1 MRAIVS
7 YAYGDP
13 TLQEIDKPE
22 LDADRILIRV
32 HAASA
37 NPLDFH
43 EVRGTPYFARPLLG
57 LRRPKNSRR
66 CVHPAGTVE
75 AVGDNV
81 TEFQP
86 GDEVFGSCRG
96 AFAEYVLGRETA
108 VVAKPARLSFE
119 QAAAIP
125 AAGATALQALRD
137 QGGLEAGQKVLVN
150 GAAGGVGTFAVQIA
164 KALGAEVTGVCS
176 TRNLELVRS
185 IGADHVVDYTVDN
198 FTRSGRKYDLIVNA
212 VHSRSSRDLR
222 RALRPNGK
230 AVLVAGG
237 LGQLLGGVVLR
248 PFLKKKLLP
257 FMATITKADLLLLK
271 DLVDTGKVTPV
282 IDRAYPLAETPEAI
296 RYVEAGHARGKV
308 VVTVMA

>member
-1 MRAIVS
+1 MKAIVS
-7 YAYGDP
+7 YTYGDP
-13 TLQEIDKPE
+13 TLQEIDKPAI
-22 LDADRILIRV
+22 DADRVLIRV

-57 LRRPKNSRR
+57 FRRPKNSRR
-66 CVHPAGTVE
+66 GVDASGTVE

-81 TEFQP
+81 TEFKP

-96 AFAEYVLGRETA
+96 AFAEYVLGRESA

-137 QGGLEAGQKVLVN
+137 RGGLRAGQKVLVN

-176 TRNLELVRS
+176 TRNVELVRS
-185 IGADHVVDYTVDN
+185 IGADHVVDYTVDD
-198 FTRSGRKYDLIVNA
+198 FTRSGQRYDVIVNA
-212 VHSRSSRDLR
+212 VDSRSSRDLR
-222 RALRPNGK
+222 RALTPDGK
-230 AVLVAGG
+230 VVLVAGG
-237 LGQLLGGVVLR
+237 LGQMLGGAALR
-248 PFLKKKLLP
+248 PFMKKKLLP
-257 FMATITKADLLLLK
+257 LMANIKKDDLLLLK
-271 DLVDTGKVTPV
+271 DMVDTGKITPV
-282 IDRAYPLAETPEAI
+282 IDRTYPLADTPEAI

-308 VVTVMA
+308 VVTVMP

>member
-22 LDADRILIRV
+22 VDADRVLVRV

-57 LRRPKNSRR
+57 MLRPKDTRR
-66 CVHPAGTVE
+66 GVDAAGTVE
-75 AVGDNV
+75 AVGENV
-81 TEFQP
+81 ADFRP

-96 AFAEYVLGRETA
+96 AFAEYVLGTQTA
-108 VVAKPARLSFE
+108 LVAKPARLSFE

-137 QGGLEAGQKVLVN
+137 RGGLQPGQKVLVN

-176 TRNLELVRS
+176 TRNVELVRS
-185 IGADHVVDYTVDN
+185 IGADHVVDYTVDD
-198 FTRSGRKYDLIVNA
+198 FTRSGQRYDVIVNA

-222 RALRPNGK
+222 RALTPRGK
-230 AVLVAGG
+230 VVLVAGP
-237 LGQLLGGVVLR
+237 LRQLLGGVVLG
-248 PFLKKKLLP
+248 PFMKKKLLP
-257 FMATITKADLLLLK
+257 LMANIKKADLLLLK
-271 DLVDTGKVTPV
+271 DMIDAGQVTPV
-282 IDRAYPLAETPEAI
+282 IDRSFTLAETPEAI

-308 VVTVMA
+308 VVLV

>member
-7 YAYGDP
+7 HAYGDP

-22 LDADRILIRV
+22 TGADRVLIRV

-37 NPLDFH
+37 NPLDVH

-66 CVHPAGTVE
+66 GVDAAGTVE
-75 AVGDNV
+75 AVGADV
-81 TEFQP
+81 TEFKP

-96 AFAEYVLGRETA
+96 AFAEYVLGRETS
-108 VVAKPARLSFE
+108 VVPKPERLSFE

-125 AAGATALQALRD
+125 AAGATALQALR

-150 GAAGGVGTFAVQIA
+150 GASGGVGTFAVQIA

-176 TRNLELVRS
+176 TRNIELVRS
-185 IGADHVVDYTVDN
+185 IGADHVVDYTVED
-198 FTRSGRKYDLIVNA
+198 FTRGGQTYDLIVNA
-212 VHSRSSRDLR
+212 VDSRSSRELR
-222 RALRPNGK
+222 RALAPNGK

-237 LGQLLGGVVLR
+237 LGQLLGGVVLKR
-248 PFLKKKLLP
+248 LLKKKLLP
-257 FMATITKADLLLLK
+257 LMANIKKDDLLLLK
-271 DLVDTGKVTPV
+271 DMVDTGKVTPV
-282 IDRAYPLAETPEAI
+282 IDRTYPLDEAAEAI

-308 VVTVMA
+308 VVVV

>member
-7 YAYGDP
+7 YAYGDL

-22 LDADRILIRV
+22 LDADRVLVRV

-57 LRRPKNSRR
+57 MRRPKESRR
-66 CVHPAGTVE
+66 GVDAAGTVE
-75 AVGDNV
+75 AVGADV
-81 TEFQP
+81 TEFRP

-96 AFAEYVLGRETA
+96 AFAEYVLGRERSL
-108 VVAKPARLSFE
+108 VAKPARLTFE

-137 QGGLEAGQKVLVN
+137 RGNLQPGQKVLVN

-176 TRNLELVRS
+176 TRNVELVRS
-185 IGADHVVDYTVDN
+185 IGADHVVDYTVDD
-198 FTRSGRKYDLIVNA
+198 FTRSGQRYDVIVNA
-212 VHSRSSRDLR
+212 VDSRSSRDLR
-222 RALRPNGK
+222 RALTREGK
-230 AVLVAGG
+230 VVLVAGP
-237 LGQLLGGVVLR
+237 LRQLLGGVVLG
-248 PFLKKKLLP
+248 PFRKKKLLP
-257 FMATITKADLLLLK
+257 LMANIKKDDLLVLK
-271 DLVDTGKVTPV
+271 DMVDSGNVTPV
-282 IDRAYPLAETPEAI
+282 IDRSYPLAETPEAI

-308 VVTVMA
+308 VVTVYA

>member
-7 YAYGDP
+7 DTYGDP

-22 LDADRILIRV
+22 TGADRVLIRV

-37 NPLDFH
+37 NPLDVH
-43 EVRGTPYFARPLLG
+43 EVRGTPYFARPFLG

-66 CVHPAGTVE
+66 GVDAAGTVE
-75 AVGDNV
+75 AVGADV
-81 TEFQP
+81 TELKP

-96 AFAEYVLGRETA
+96 AFAEYVLGRETS
-108 VVAKPARLSFE
+108 VVAKPERLSFE

-125 AAGATALQALRD
+125 AAGATALQALRR
-137 QGGLEAGQKVLVN
+137 GGLEAGQKVLVN

-176 TRNLELVRS
+176 TRNVDLVRS
-185 IGADHVVDYTVDN
+185 IGADHVVDYTVED
-198 FTRSGRKYDLIVNA
+198 FTRSGQTYDLIVNA
-212 VHSRSSRDLR
+212 VDSRSSRELR
-222 RALRPNGK
+222 RALAPNGK

-237 LGQLLGGVVLR
+237 LGQLLGGVVLKR
-248 PFLKKKLLP
+248 LLKKKLLP
-257 FMATITKADLLLLK
+257 LMANIKKDDLLLLK
-271 DLVDTGKVTPV
+271 DMVDTGKVTPV
-282 IDRAYPLAETPEAI
+282 IDRTYPLDEAAEAI

-308 VVTVMA
+308 VVVV